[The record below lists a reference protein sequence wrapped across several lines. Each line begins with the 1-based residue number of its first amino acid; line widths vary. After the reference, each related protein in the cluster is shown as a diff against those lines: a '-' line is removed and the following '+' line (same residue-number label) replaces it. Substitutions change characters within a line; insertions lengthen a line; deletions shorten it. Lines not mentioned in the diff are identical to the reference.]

1 MTNDKQ
7 QVRLLLRQGEHKGRR
22 YPLKKDSVTL
32 GSDTACNIVVKGSF
46 VSPKH
51 ATINRRDDGLWMISN
66 LSVNRTLVNQQE
78 VETQQLVSG
87 DMIQIG
93 AEALF
98 EFEVIDKNAKKTK
111 KVTKDQKHP
120 TGKEAKPFTRRP
132 LIQIAIM
139 VYLLLIVIAGF
150 VVKELNRNNND
161 ISLSVEEV
169 ELVLQN
175 SRAYFTS
182 DVFVET
188 TIATPVSAT
197 SIETEQA
204 AGYFQLISS
213 LKASDSSEQTEA
225 NPLLDELLVQS
236 RDHLYRAWKYEHQ
249 LRWND
254 AIDEYQA
261 ILATIP
267 DIRIPLVS
275 FVMKRI
281 KLIKEKTE

>member
-7 QVRLLLRQGEHKGRR
+7 QVRLLLRQGEHKGKR

-32 GSDTACNIVVKGSF
+32 GADTACNIVVKGSF

-51 ATINRRDDGLWMISN
+51 ATITRRDDGLWMITN

-78 VETQQLVSG
+78 VDTQQLVSG
-87 DMIQIG
+87 DMIQVG
-93 AEALF
+93 AETLF
-98 EFEVIDKNAKKTK
+98 EFEVIDKKAKKAK
-111 KVTKDQKHP
+111 KEIKDLKHDA
-120 TGKEAKPFTRRP
+120 GKQTKPFSRRP
-132 LIQIAIM
+132 LIQIAIV
-139 VYLLLIVIAGF
+139 VYLLLIVVAGV
-150 VVKELNRNNND
+150 VVKGLNENNND
-161 ISLSVEEV
+161 ISLSIEEV
-169 ELVLQN
+169 ELVLQK
-175 SRAYFTS
+175 SRAYFIS
-182 DVFVET
+182 DDFIET
-188 TIATPVSAT
+188 TTATPVSAT
-197 SIETEQA
+197 AMETEHA

-213 LKASDSSEQTEA
+213 LKAGESSKKIQA
-225 NPLLDELLVQS
+225 NPLLDELLAQS
-236 RDHLYRAWKYEHQ
+236 GEHLYRAWKYERQ
-249 LRWND
+249 LRWNE